1 MIALIYEYYVS
12 LSFLDQIAGTAKIP
26 FVEALVERE
35 YSGVRFSVKE
45 RLYLNC
51 RRQRNTFHTLDSF
64 HNEGNLMHVWSP
76 Y

>member
-1 MIALIYEYYVS
+1 MIALIYEYFVS
-12 LSFLDQIAGTAKIP
+12 LSFLDQIEGTAKIP
-26 FVEALVERE
+26 FVEALVERG
-35 YSGVRFSVKE
+35 YSGVRLSVKK

-51 RRQRNTFHTLDSF
+51 RRRRNKFTLDSF

>member
-26 FVEALVERE
+26 FVEALVERG
-35 YSGVRFSVKE
+35 YSGVRLSVEKI
-45 RLYLNC
+45 LNLNC
-51 RRQRNTFHTLDSF
+51 RRRRNKFTLDSF
-64 HNEGNLMHVWSP
+64 HNEGNLMHVRSP